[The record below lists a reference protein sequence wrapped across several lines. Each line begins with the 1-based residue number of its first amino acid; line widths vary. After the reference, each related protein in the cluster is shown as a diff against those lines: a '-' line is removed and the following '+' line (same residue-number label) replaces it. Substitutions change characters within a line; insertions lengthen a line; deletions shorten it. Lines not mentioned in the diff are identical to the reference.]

1 MRILFPLVFITL
13 FVAGLVAQSPAAIER
28 DLLTQLKNAEKYGS
42 YGESSDDAKL
52 DAANKQI
59 RELLIRNGGRAEILK
74 YGFPKLKNEM
84 YIATSPDGKLRIYSW
99 DLQTGGS
106 MHDYDNVFQ
115 FEGTSG
121 KVYTWTPRDGD
132 ESDGGFF
139 NQLSQVDTANGPIY
153 LANSASSAS
162 GTDHSQSIEV
172 MRING
177 DSFERNPK
185 LIQTRS
191 GLASSIGFEY
201 DLNSV
206 RGESEKLVYFD
217 PVKKSFRFPVVIDDK
232 KTGLGRVTGKYITY
246 QFNGKY
252 FVKVA

>member
-1 MRILFPLVFITL
+1 M
-13 FVAGLVAQSPAAIER
+13 
-28 DLLTQLKNAEKYGS
+28 
-42 YGESSDDAKL
+42 
-52 DAANKQI
+52 
-59 RELLIRNGGRAEILK
+59 
-74 YGFPKLKNEM
+74 
-84 YIATSPDGKLRIYSW
+84 
-99 DLQTGGS
+99 
-106 MHDYDNVFQ
+106 
-115 FEGTSG
+115 
-121 KVYTWTPRDGD
+121 
-132 ESDGGFF
+132 
-139 NQLSQVDTANGPIY
+139 DTAKGAIY
-153 LANSASSAS
+153 LANSVSSAS

-206 RGESEKLVYFD
+206 RGDSEKLVYFD
-217 PVKKSFRFPVVIDDK
+217 TVRKSFRFPVVIDDK

-252 FVKVA
+252 FVKAS